1 MNKLYILTG
10 PAGVG
15 KSTISEKIASSL
27 EKSVLIEG
35 DDIYNQ
41 FVGGR
46 ISPWKEDAPLD
57 LFWGNCINLINNY
70 LSSGYDVVFNYII
83 KKDKFA
89 LLKDKFKDYEIKFT
103 VLLVDEKT
111 VIERDK
117 QRPLDCQM
125 GERSL
130 ILLNEFIKENYD
142 ENYILDSSNLSV
154 DDTVNKII
162 NEDRFMVKRMSI
174 EDIKTPEDILKYME
188 DNISYGWKDFS
199 NYNHI
204 GNMKNFR
211 RLYRTSSL
219 EETLENKF
227 GTCIEQV
234 NLMNYLLNKIGIKTK
249 MFCTRIYEGKDFNN
263 LDEDEH
269 MHCFVLYYLNDHVYH
284 IEHPNWKK
292 VGIYQYDSE
301 EEAIKSINDYYVSM
315 SGGKPRPVTEFFEI
329 KEGLSFKEFNNYI
342 NSLDKKLTYSNISI
356 IEYNEKYLEDVKD
369 LLVELEE
376 YIIKIDKDNL
386 DRLHPEYR
394 EKMALLDLEEINNYE
409 GKCYLAIENNK
420 AVGLIMGCIPPYDEY
435 DYLDYKCPR
444 RGEITELIVS
454 SKARSKGIGNILIN
468 KMEEYFKKE
477 RCEYTIV
484 DVFAYNQTAFN
495 FYTKNNY
502 HTRLKVMIKKLD

>member
-57 LFWGNCINLINNY
+57 LFWKNCTNLINNY

-142 ENYILDSSNLSV
+142 ENYILDSSNLSIN
-154 DDTVNKII
+154 DTVNKII
-162 NEDRFMVKRMSI
+162 NEDRFVVKRMSI
-174 EDIKTPEDILKYME
+174 EDVKNPEDVLNYMK

-234 NLMNYLLNKIGIKTK
+234 NLMNYLLNKIGMKTK

-269 MHCFVLYYLNDHVYH
+269 MHCFVLYYLNNHVYH
-284 IEHPNWKK
+284 IEHPNWER
-292 VGIYQYDSE
+292 VGIYEYDSE
-301 EEAIKSINDYYVSM
+301 EDAIKSINNYYVSM
-315 SGGKPRPVTEFFEI
+315 SGGKPRPVTEFFEVE
-329 KEGLSFKEFNNYI
+329 KGLSFKEFNEYI
-342 NSLDKKLTYSNISI
+342 NNLDK
-356 IEYNEKYLEDVKD
+356 EYNNDIATMKYK
-369 LLVELEE
+369 
-376 YIIKIDKDNL
+376 KIQ
-386 DRLHPEYR
+386 
-394 EKMALLDLEEINNYE
+394 
-409 GKCYLAIENNK
+409 
-420 AVGLIMGCIPPYDEY
+420 
-435 DYLDYKCPR
+435 
-444 RGEITELIVS
+444 
-454 SKARSKGIGNILIN
+454 
-468 KMEEYFKKE
+468 FKK
-477 RCEYTIV
+477 
-484 DVFAYNQTAFN
+484 D
-495 FYTKNNY
+495 
-502 HTRLKVMIKKLD
+502 